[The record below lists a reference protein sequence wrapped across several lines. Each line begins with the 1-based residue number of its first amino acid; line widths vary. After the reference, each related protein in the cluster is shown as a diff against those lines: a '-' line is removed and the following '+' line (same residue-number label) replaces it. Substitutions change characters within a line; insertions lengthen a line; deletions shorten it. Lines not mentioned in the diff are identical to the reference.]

1 MLTAV
6 LIIIIAY
13 LIGSIPSGL
22 IIGKIGYGKDIRDFG
37 SGNLGATNTFRVLG
51 VVPGSLVLILDALKG
66 ILSIGIASYFFTQ
79 TPTLIQN
86 PQNVDFMHSTV
97 VVLSGF
103 AAICGHNWS
112 VYLKFSGGKGVAT
125 GAGVLIMLVPKIILI
140 LLVIWLVLVLV
151 FRYVSLAS
159 VSMTLLFPVLMIYYY
174 PGNIPYILFSLIA
187 AFAVTF
193 QHRSNIRRLIEG
205 KENRVG
211 EKGNKDRSD

>member
-1 MLTAV
+1 MLTAI

-13 LIGSIPSGL
+13 LVGSIPSGL
-22 IIGKIGYGKDIRDFG
+22 IMGKIGYGKDIREFG

-51 VVPGSLVLILDALKG
+51 VIPGSFVLVLDALKG
-66 ILSIGIASYFFTQ
+66 ILSVGIASYFFTQ

-86 PQNVDFMHSTV
+86 PQTVNYVHSTV
-97 VVLSGF
+97 VVLSGL

-140 LLVIWLVLVLV
+140 LLAIWFVLVLIS
-151 FRYVSLAS
+151 RYVSLAS
-159 VSMTLLFPVLMIYYY
+159 VSMTLLFPVLMVYYY
-174 PGNIPYILFSLIA
+174 PRNIPYILFSFIA

-193 QHRSNIRRLIEG
+193 QHRSNIKRLIEG
-205 KENRVG
+205 KENRIG
-211 EKGNKDRSD
+211 EKGNKDGR